1 MAFERKDPATIVVR
15 LNSVTPFTLVF
26 AEAYDPFWEA
36 RVYKD
41 GRLVEVVRS
50 VPVYGV
56 INGFLTIVIRYVP
69 QDWFELGLRISA
81 ATFALCVFYLVWDR
95 SRGKGDRWAV
105 WLEERVKRLCS
116 CS

>member
-1 MAFERKDPATIVVR
+1 M
-15 LNSVTPFTLVF
+15 LVF
-26 AEAYDPFWEA
+26 AEAYDPPWEA

-56 INGFLTIVIRYVP
+56 INGFRIDATGNPTLIIRYVP

-81 ATFALCVFYLVWDR
+81 ITFALCIFYLVWGWRR
-95 SRGKGDRWAV
+95 SRGDRWAL
-105 WLEERVKRLCS
+105 WLEKRVKSIPRYLRGVVMRSLRLGT
-116 CS
+116 